1 MAETQTMK
9 YPVPTASTLEHS
21 ARIAI
26 IEDKPVM
33 YDYWT
38 GSCDQ
43 SVVIGIRGDGE
54 KLLVKN
60 SEEYTSPIEKIYKIE
75 EEYMIVT
82 NNSIYLVKADI
93 ARKNIS

>member
-9 YPVPTASTLEHS
+9 YPVPTAATLEHS

-43 SVVIGIRGDGE
+43 NVVIGIRGDGE